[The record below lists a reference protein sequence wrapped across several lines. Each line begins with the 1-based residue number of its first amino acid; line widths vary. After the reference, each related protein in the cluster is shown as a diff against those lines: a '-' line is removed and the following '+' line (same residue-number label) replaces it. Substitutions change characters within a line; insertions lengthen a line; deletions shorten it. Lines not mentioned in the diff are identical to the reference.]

1 MNDGPTRTCV
11 RVKKAEGYAA
21 PQRESRRDAA
31 AASIFRVRF
40 QQIASTLQ
48 IIDPAGATIRAMTH
62 HRLPA
67 LAALAV
73 AAVAA
78 VAAVSVSGQQYA
90 MTVNN
95 DRLVNAQHEPQN
107 WLMMNGDYAS
117 TRYSKLTQINRDTVK
132 NLRLVWAMALG
143 GMQDVGQNGPETE
156 MHPLVDNG
164 FLYTSDGWGTLY
176 KIDARNPNK
185 GEFAWVTDPGVKHQG
200 NKPQTRGIAL
210 WEDLVIANL
219 PDGRVIGAKRDTGE
233 IVWDKMVAAT
243 NEFGSRERFNAAPI
257 TGDGK
262 VIVANGAGDAKTR
275 GWIAALDA
283 RSGKELWRW
292 YVVPKP
298 GDPGSET
305 WKDKNNAWKTGG
317 GGLWQSGSYD
327 PATKL
332 TIWGTGNP
340 VPIYDPQARPGDNLY
355 TNSVVALNI
364 DTGKLAWYFQY
375 TPNDSWDYDE
385 VGVHMLYDTTING
398 RTRKVVGHFA
408 RNGFYYSLDRT
419 NGEFLKGEQYVSDL
433 NWTKGLNPRT
443 GKPVDYD
450 PKLDVQ
456 IYNPA
461 ARALRGDPQKR
472 SCPTWHGG
480 IAHQPTAYNPVKNI
494 AYGVGIEG
502 CSSGNGAAV
511 AYLSPQGGI
520 DDKKSEKR
528 TFSSDIYYGSI
539 TAFDTANNK
548 VLAKAVTDIE
558 IRSGATDT
566 AGGIVFTALQDG
578 WVVAYN
584 DETLEEL
591 WRFNVGT
598 PLKGAPVTYSVG
610 AKQYLAVQSGG
621 RHLHPVKFD
630 KLENS
635 SYLFVFALN

>member
-1 MNDGPTRTCV
+1 MKRLLLSALVCIP
-11 RVKKAEGYAA
+11 
-21 PQRESRRDAA
+21 AA
-31 AASIFRVRF
+31 A
-40 QQIASTLQ
+40 L
-48 IIDPAGATIRAMTH
+48 AGAT
-62 HRLPA
+62 
-67 LAALAV
+67 
-73 AAVAA
+73 
-78 VAAVSVSGQQYA
+78 VSGQYS
-90 MTVNN
+90 MTVNR
-95 DRLVNAQHEPQN
+95 DRLINAQNEPHN
-107 WLMMNGDYAS
+107 WLMTNGDYAS
-117 TRYSKLTQINRDTVK
+117 TRYSKLTQINRDNVK
-132 NLRLVWAMALG
+132 NLRLVWALALG
-143 GMQDVGQNGPETE
+143 GMQDVGQNGPESE
-156 MHPLVDNG
+156 INPLIDNG

-176 KIDARNPNK
+176 KIDGRNPNK

-200 NKPQTRGIAL
+200 NLPRTRGIAL

-219 PDGRVIGAKRDTGE
+219 PDGRVIAANRDTGE

-243 NEFGSRERFNAAPI
+243 NEFGARERFNAGPI
-257 TGDGK
+257 TADGK

-283 RSGKELWRW
+283 RTGKEIWRW
-292 YVVPKP
+292 YAVPKP

-317 GGLWQSGSYD
+317 GGLWQTGSYD

-355 TNSVVALNI
+355 TNSVVAVNV

-375 TPNDSWDYDE
+375 TPNDSWDFDE

-398 RTRKVVGHFA
+398 RSRKIVGHFA

-419 NGEFLKGEQYVSDL
+419 NGEFLRGGQYVNDL
-433 NWTKGLNPRT
+433 NWTKGLNAKT
-443 GKPVDYD
+443 GKPLDYD

-461 ARALRGDPQKR
+461 ARALRGDGLKR
-472 SCPTWHGG
+472 TCPTWHGG

-502 CSSGNGAAV
+502 CFSQTGAAV

-520 DDKKSEKR
+520 DEKKSEKR
-528 TFSSDIYYGSI
+528 TYNSDLYYGSI
-539 TAFDTANNK
+539 TAFDTINHK
-548 VLAKAVTDIE
+548 IIAKAVTDIE
-558 IRSGATDT
+558 VRSGATDT
-566 AGGIVFTALQDG
+566 AGGVLFTALQDG

-598 PLKGAPVTYSVG
+598 PLKGAPVTYAIG
-610 AKQYLAVQSGG
+610 PKQYLAVQSGG